1 MKSVS
6 QIRKRTAL
14 IFLIPVTIILL
25 SSALYPLISTLYLSL
40 TDAEL
45 ENFLNPNYVG
55 FINYIENYE
64 GMWYGVLA
72 DSLFWNSVRN
82 TLVFTIFSISLEVV
96 LGISFALIMLIENKL
111 KR

>member
-82 TLVFTIFSISLEVV
+82 TLVFTIFSISLEV
-96 LGISFALIMLIENKL
+96 SADNIEEDL
-111 KR
+111 